1 MLCDMHCELNDLK
14 SDKEM
19 QLYLN
24 DFTPSGTD
32 MLSGM
37 IYDHGH
43 KACNY
48 PITSDGIARS
58 AVEVM
63 A

>member
-1 MLCDMHCELNDLK
+1 
-14 SDKEM
+14 M

-48 PITSDGIARS
+48 PITSYGIARS